1 MVLHQKNVMVTII
14 TEEFPHVPQKERL
27 HFEELGAGFY
37 QIILRYGFMEDPN
50 VPAMLRRL
58 KDFGLDLDPDKVT
71 YILSRN
77 TLIPSRKPEM
87 ALWREK
93 LFFFLTR
100 NASRPTEFFRLPPN
114 RVVELGMQI
123 EI

>member
-1 MVLHQKNVMVTII
+1 MVTII
-14 TEEFPHVPQKERL
+14 TEEVPHVSQKERL
-27 HFEELGAGFY
+27 YFEDLSGGFY
-37 QIILRYGFMEDPN
+37 KVIIRYGFMEDPN
-50 VPAMLRRL
+50 VPVVLRRL
-58 KDFGLDLDPDKVT
+58 KDFGLDLDPGKVT

-77 TLIPSRKPEM
+77 TLIPSKKPEM